1 MTGEE
6 DEIVAELSEPVRAA
20 LDDAVHVVDSVL
32 DELMSSE
39 PKGPRC

>member
-20 LDDAVHVVDSVL
+20 LDEAERLVGSL
-32 DELMSSE
+32 LEELTMQTEGES
-39 PKGPRC
+39 P